1 MLFNR
6 KIIDI
11 DHNFSDLFA
20 FKKKFMFN
28 GRWFL
33 VLYDEVPSDIWT
45 EENIAG
51 KLPFHYI

>member
-20 FKKKFMFN
+20 FKFFFMFN